1 MNREELLKRLK
12 KSDAIAHLKSQ
23 GLAYSGSRPFGKTAP
38 RRTAEERKN
47 KIRHALTEDTR
58 ELEILARVW
67 QLRAERKTYEE
78 IAADLN
84 SRGYRTRKGGPFL
97 LQYIGRMLHKAA

>member
-1 MNREELLKRLK
+1 VTREELLKRLK
-12 KSDAIAHLKSQ
+12 KADAISSLKSQ

-58 ELEILARVW
+58 ELEILARVR
-67 QLRAERKTYEE
+67 QLRSERKTYDE

-84 SRGYRTRKGGPFL
+84 AHGYRTRKGGPFVF
-97 LQYIGRMLHKAA
+97 QYIGRMLKVA